1 MRRFR
6 SLRDHFRIPATGLEP
21 FLMQDV
27 VRSER
32 LAAASERSVSVD
44 SGHGINY
51 EAWSMPGWILLTVAV
66 LSIALLMAS
75 LFGDDVCGVI
85 C

>member
-6 SLRDHFRIPATGLEP
+6 SLCDHFRIPATGLEP
-21 FLMQDV
+21 FLMQGV
-27 VRSER
+27 VRRER

-44 SGHGINY
+44 TDHGINY

-75 LFGDDVCGVI
+75 LFGDDVCGLI

>member
-1 MRRFR
+1 
-6 SLRDHFRIPATGLEP
+6 
-21 FLMQDV
+21 
-27 VRSER
+27 
-32 LAAASERSVSVD
+32 VD
-44 SGHGINY
+44 TDHGINY

-75 LFGDDVCGVI
+75 LFGDDVCGLI